1 MDKLILRPRE
11 LHIEPEQPHA
21 ASVLNF
27 WLRTVDDFI
36 STLQELRSDDDPEVN
51 KKRVIINC
59 LSPVYPHVEEAE
71 TYDMIVQFLKALYV
85 KKKNNVYARHLLVSR
100 RQGSDE
106 SISEFLHVLKG
117 LAKDCTFSVVTADT
131 YREELSRDAF
141 INGLASAAVP
151 QRLLEKEELALNQ
164 AFKLADNLDRV
175 HRYSNCMGSLDP
187 DQSLSLTRLLK
198 ILVLPDLRRD
208 HLLQLLYRAS
218 SVV

>member
-1 MDKLILRPRE
+1 MLRPRE
-11 LHIEPEQPHA
+11 LLIEPEQPHA

-59 LSPVYPHVEEAE
+59 LSPGVSPHVEEAE

-106 SISEFLHVLKG
+106 SISELLHVLKG

-141 INGLASAAVP
+141 INGLASSAVP
-151 QRLLEKEELALNQ
+151 QRLLEKEELSLNQ